1 MSIDQETEAGI
12 AARLYVALG
21 SGDRDTLSDLIA
33 PDFVGQTT
41 DGLPLDLGGTH
52 ETADAMRINFWGR
65 IAKNYRAQAEPKE
78 FHLLDDGRL
87 FVSGRYKGEGRVSG
101 AQLDAE
107 FNHVLTFAGGRITG
121 LHQLTDS
128 QRWHEAL
135 VVEPSAA
142 CVFETIEFE
151 IDKGVAVIRLNRPDQ
166 RNAIDLTMGE
176 ELLVVARRCASDSA
190 VRAVLIEGAGPDL
203 TVGGD
208 IAYFT
213 TAEPSSYG
221 ELFRRMT
228 GPFHEAFRVLSRI
241 NAPIVTAAHGSV
253 AGGGL
258 GFLYT
263 ADITLAAEGTKFV
276 TAFAGIGLS
285 GDGGGTW
292 HLPRLVG
299 ARRAAQ
305 MYLENYVLGA
315 DEALEWGLI
324 NAVVPLDT
332 LHEQALARA
341 KKLAQ
346 GPTMAFGGMRAL
358 LRDSWTNTLSE
369 QLLNETEGVA
379 RTGNSCDARNAIG
392 AFMDKRR
399 PTFEGQ

>member
-1 MSIDQETEAGI
+1 MDVGQKTEASL
-12 AARLYVALG
+12 AAQLYTALS
-21 SGDRDTLSDLIA
+21 SGDRDALSELIA
-33 PDFVGQTT
+33 PEFVGQTT
-41 DGLPLDLGGTH
+41 EGLPLDLGGVYG
-52 ETADAMRINFWGR
+52 TAEAMRTSFWGR
-65 IAKNYRAQAEPKE
+65 IAKNYRAQAEPEE
-78 FHLLDDGRL
+78 FHSLDDGRL
-87 FVSGRYKGEGRVSG
+87 LVSGRYKGQGRASG
-101 AQLDAE
+101 TELDAM
-107 FNHVLTFAGGRITG
+107 FNHILTFEGGQITG

-128 QRWHEAL
+128 HRWHQAL
-135 VVEPSAA
+135 GP
-142 CVFETIEFE
+142 ETQSTQDLHT
-151 IDKGVAVIRLNRPDQ
+151 IDYSVDEGVGVIRLNRPQQ

-176 ELLVVARRCASDSA
+176 EFLLAARRCAADPA
-190 VRAVLIEGAGPDL
+190 VRAVLIEGAGRAL

-208 IAYFT
+208 IEYFT
-213 TAEPSSYG
+213 TADPSSYG

-228 GPFHEAFRVLSRI
+228 GPFHEAFRILSRI

-258 GFLYT
+258 GFLYA
-263 ADITLAAEGTKFV
+263 ADIVLAAEGTNFV

-292 HLPRLVG
+292 HLPRLIG

-315 DEALEWGLI
+315 DEALEWGMI
-324 NAVVPLDT
+324 NAVVPQET
-332 LHEQALARA
+332 LHEAALARA

-346 GPTMAFGGMRAL
+346 GPTIAYGGMRDL

-379 RTGNSCDARNAIG
+379 RTGNSRDARNAIG

-399 PTFEGQ
+399 PIFEGQ